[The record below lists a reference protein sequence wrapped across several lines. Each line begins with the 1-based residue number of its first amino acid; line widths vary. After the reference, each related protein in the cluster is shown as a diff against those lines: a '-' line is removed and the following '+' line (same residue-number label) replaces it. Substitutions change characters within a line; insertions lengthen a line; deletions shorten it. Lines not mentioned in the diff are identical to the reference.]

1 MRYLVCLVFQGLLV
15 FTATSQTEGRIVFE
29 EKVDIHKRIPEERAE
44 MKDMIP
50 QFRSTNFEL
59 FYSQEASKYKA
70 RERTEDEEIVH
81 RGGRGDGGG
90 HMRMRMSQARREV
103 YKNITENIMV
113 DEREFMTKMFLI
125 NGVAAPFTWK
135 IADGQK
141 TILNFMCMKATYQDS
156 TGSYV
161 AWFTPQI
168 LVSNGPAEYGGLPG
182 MILQVDVNAGERI
195 ITAKE
200 VVAEEI
206 DKALLEKPTK
216 GKQVTQEEFHEIVV
230 EKQKEMREMNGGGG
244 GGGMM
249 FIHRD

>member
-1 MRYLVCLVFQGLLV
+1 
-15 FTATSQTEGRIVFE
+15 
-29 EKVDIHKRIPEERAE
+29 
-44 MKDMIP
+44 
-50 QFRSTNFEL
+50 
-59 FYSQEASKYKA
+59 
-70 RERTEDEEIVH
+70 
-81 RGGRGDGGG
+81 
-90 HMRMRMSQARREV
+90 
-103 YKNITENIMV
+103 MV